1 MSGTSLGIPYPDY
14 LALTVPELRITDY
27 TLDENLPAIPA
38 PTSTSTQ
45 PYYYTSHPSADL
57 GSLDS
62 LPIELLQ
69 IILPLLDLR
78 TLIEFRRV
86 NQRSLQLVAALPQY
100 KVINSHALNGA
111 LRGAL
116 RIGMGQWITCN
127 DLFTA
132 LCTAEC
138 KECGDYAGYLFLL
151 TCTRV
156 CFLCF
161 TRHQNYLPLRY
172 SHARE
177 KFGLARQ
184 NLSHFHI

>member
-1 MSGTSLGIPYPDY
+1 MPCTDY
-14 LALTVPELRITDY
+14 RTFTVSKLRLTDY

-38 PTSTSTQ
+38 STSTTQ
-45 PYYYTSHPSADL
+45 PHYYASEPSANL
-57 GSLDS
+57 GDLDS

-69 IILPLLDLR
+69 TTLSLLDLR
-78 TLIEFRRV
+78 TLMEFRRV

-100 KVINSHALNGA
+100 KVISSYGLNA

-116 RIGMGQWITCN
+116 SIGIGQWITCN

-138 KECGDYAGYLFLL
+138 KECGDFGGYLFLL

-161 TRHQNYLPLRY
+161 TRTKTIYHCDT
-172 SHARE
+172 ATRE
-177 KFGLARQ
+177 K
-184 NLSHFHI
+184 NLGSIVKQSHIYHK